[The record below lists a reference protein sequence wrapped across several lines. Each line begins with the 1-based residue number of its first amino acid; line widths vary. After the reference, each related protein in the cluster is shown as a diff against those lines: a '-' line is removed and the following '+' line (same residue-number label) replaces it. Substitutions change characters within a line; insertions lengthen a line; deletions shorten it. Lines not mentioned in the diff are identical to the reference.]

1 MSLSL
6 ENPSSYYT
14 MTRKYDLHYRDLE
27 DDIEAEV
34 VIIGGGFSGINTA
47 LELAE
52 RGITNVVVLEANYLG
67 FGGSGRNGGH
77 VMAGIGH
84 DLETIEKD
92 VGPEGLKAIFEISDL
107 GASLIKQRIER
118 YDIQAD
124 FRHGYGYLGFNK
136 RQGKLLQAWA
146 KDFQSLNPDQEI
158 TYLEGSQVRSIVGSD
173 VYTCALKHMGNGHIH
188 SLNLLLGQAQA
199 LTEIHGARVFE
210 QSPVLEVNY
219 GPQVTVRTA
228 KGSVKADKLLFA
240 CGAFLNKLDRS
251 LDRSTINVY
260 AFNTVTEPLTDEM
273 VERISPIRGAFSD
286 ITPIIDYYRITS
298 DNRLMYGTA
307 GMLLEY
313 VPLDLKVWTHKKML
327 RLFPYLANT
336 KIDLAWGGPMDC
348 TMNLFPQVG
357 TLEGHPNVFYVQGYS
372 GFGVTPSQVIARVIA
387 DGMSGGSPAWNA
399 MSSIP
404 RKRIFGKDRFRAVL
418 CSLGKVSRQLNA
430 YRVGR
435 R

>member
-27 DDIEAEV
+27 GDIEAEV

-52 RGITNVVVLEANYLG
+52 RGITNVVVLEANYMG

-84 DLETIEKD
+84 DLENIEKD
-92 VGPEGLKAIFEISDL
+92 VGPEGLKAIFEISDM
-107 GASLIKQRIER
+107 GASLIKQRIAR
-118 YDIQAD
+118 YDVQAD
-124 FRHGYGYLGFNK
+124 FRHG
-136 RQGKLLQAWA
+136 
-146 KDFQSLNPDQEI
+146 
-158 TYLEGSQVRSIVGSD
+158 
-173 VYTCALKHMGNGHIH
+173 
-188 SLNLLLGQAQA
+188 
-199 LTEIHGARVFE
+199 
-210 QSPVLEVNY
+210 
-219 GPQVTVRTA
+219 
-228 KGSVKADKLLFA
+228 
-240 CGAFLNKLDRS
+240 
-251 LDRSTINVY
+251 
-260 AFNTVTEPLTDEM
+260 
-273 VERISPIRGAFSD
+273 
-286 ITPIIDYYRITS
+286 
-298 DNRLMYGTA
+298 YGTA

-313 VPLDLKVWTHKKML
+313 VPLDLKAWNHKKML
-327 RLFPYLANT
+327 RLFPCLATT

-348 TMNLFPQVG
+348 SLNLFPQVG
-357 TLEGHPNVFYVQGYS
+357 TLDEYPNVFYVQGYS

-387 DGMSGGSPAWNA
+387 DGMSGGSPAWDA

-404 RKRIFGKDRFRAVL
+404 RKRIFGKDRLRAVL